1 MCPVGAVMLAK
12 AYARQAGQ
20 FKHNLTERNLVL
32 LIFPA
37 IEIQRG
43 RCVQLVHGEPGSE
56 NLYSIDPVKMAI
68 LWRGENAKTLHISD
82 VDGVKT
88 GRVHNWDIIEEI
100 VKAVDIPIQVGGGLR
115 NYDDIK
121 SLLEKGIYRIVI
133 GTIAFQDQS
142 LVERLIQ
149 DFGARKIAISVESQG
164 GKIRT
169 DGGKH
174 VHDISPLTF
183 TLQMKRLGVSRIVY
197 SEIAPD
203 GKSKVSNPAS
213 LKDLAVRSGVR
224 ITAQGGISG
233 YQDLIRLQEVEKF
246 GVDSVIVGKAL
257 YDNKFPCQQLWR
269 LNEKELTDLG
279 PTRRI

>member
-1 MCPVGAVMLAK
+1 M
-12 AYARQAGQ
+12 
-20 FKHNLTERNLVL
+20 L
-32 LIFPA
+32 LIFPS
-37 IEIQRG
+37 IEIRRG
-43 RCVQLVHGEPGSE
+43 DCVQLVHGERGSE
-56 NLYSIDPVKMAI
+56 NLYSIDPVKMAV

-121 SLLEKGIYRIVI
+121 ALLEKGIYRIVI
-133 GTIAFQDQS
+133 GTIAVHNQE
-142 LVERLIQ
+142 LVEKLIQ
-149 DFGARKIAISVESQG
+149 DFGARKIAISVEAFS

-169 DGGKH
+169 DGGSQ

-183 TLQMKRLGVSRIVY
+183 TLQMKKLGVSRIVY
-197 SEIAPD
+197 SEIDSD
-203 GKSKVSNPAS
+203 GKTKVSNPLS
-213 LKDLAVRSGVR
+213 LRELAKGSGVR
-224 ITAQGGISG
+224 ITAQGGING
-233 YQDLIRLQEVEKF
+233 YQDLIHLQELEKF

-257 YDNKFPCQQLWR
+257 YENKFPCQRLWR

>member
-1 MCPVGAVMLAK
+1 M
-12 AYARQAGQ
+12 
-20 FKHNLTERNLVL
+20 L
-32 LIFPA
+32 LIFPS
-37 IEIQRG
+37 IEIRRG
-43 RCVQLVHGEPGSE
+43 QCVQLVHGEPGSE
-56 NLYSIDPVKMAI
+56 NLYSIDPVKMAV

-100 VKAVDIPIQVGGGLR
+100 VKAVDIPVQVGGGLR
-115 NYDDIK
+115 SYDDIK
-121 SLLEKGIYRIVI
+121 SLLERGIYRIVI
-133 GTIAFQDQS
+133 GTIAVHNQA

-149 DFGARKIAISVESQG
+149 DFGARKIAISVESYD

-169 DGGKH
+169 DGGRH
-174 VHDISPLTF
+174 VHDISPLSF
-183 TLQMKRLGVSRIVY
+183 ALQMKKLGVSRIVY
-197 SEIAPD
+197 SEIGPD
-203 GKSKVSNPAS
+203 GTTKISNPVS
-213 LKDLAVRSGVR
+213 LKELATRSGVR
-224 ITAQGGISG
+224 ITAQGGING

-257 YDNKFPCQQLWR
+257 YENKFPCQQIWR

>member
-1 MCPVGAVMLAK
+1 M
-12 AYARQAGQ
+12 
-20 FKHNLTERNLVL
+20 L

-43 RCVQLVHGEPGSE
+43 RCVQLVHGEPGLE
-56 NLYSIDPVKMAI
+56 NMYTIDPVKMAI

-82 VDGVKT
+82 VDGVNT

-100 VKAVDIPIQVGGGLR
+100 VKAVDIPVQLGGGLR

-121 SLLEKGIYRIVI
+121 TLLEKGIYRIVI
-133 GTIAFQDQS
+133 GTIAVHDQS

-149 DFGARKIAISVESQG
+149 DFGARKIAISVEAQYG
-164 GKIRT
+164 RIRT
-169 DGGKH
+169 DGGQH
-174 VHDISPLTF
+174 VHDITPLKF
-183 TLQMKRLGVSRIVY
+183 ALEMKRLGVSRIVY
-197 SEIAPD
+197 SEVGPD
-203 GKSKVSNPAS
+203 GKTRISDPES
-213 LKDLAVRSGVR
+213 LKELAVRSGVR
-224 ITAQGGISG
+224 ITAQGGING

>member
-1 MCPVGAVMLAK
+1 M
-12 AYARQAGQ
+12 
-20 FKHNLTERNLVL
+20 L
-32 LIFPA
+32 LIFPS

-56 NLYSIDPVKMAI
+56 NLYTIDPVKMAI
-68 LWRGENAKTLHISD
+68 LWRGENAKTLHITD

-100 VKAVDIPIQVGGGLR
+100 VRAVDIPIQVGGGLR
-115 NYDDIK
+115 SYDDIK
-121 SLLEKGIYRIVI
+121 SLLEKGIFRIVI
-133 GTIAFQDQS
+133 GTIAVHDKP

-149 DFGARKIAISVESQG
+149 DFGARKIAISVEAQDNQ
-164 GKIRT
+164 IRS
-169 DGGKH
+169 DGGQ
-174 VHDISPLTF
+174 VIHDVSPLSF
-183 TLQMKRLGVSRIVY
+183 VLQMKKLGVSRIIY
-197 SEIAPD
+197 SEIGPD

-213 LKDLAVRSGVR
+213 LRDLASRSGLR
-224 ITAQGGISG
+224 ITAQGGING

-257 YDNKFPCQQLWR
+257 YENKFPCQQLWR
-269 LNEKELTDLG
+269 LNERELKELG

>member
-1 MCPVGAVMLAK
+1 M
-12 AYARQAGQ
+12 
-20 FKHNLTERNLVL
+20 L
-32 LIFPA
+32 LIFPS
-37 IEIQRG
+37 IEIRRG
-43 RCVQLVHGEPGSE
+43 DCVQLVHGEPGSE
-56 NLYSIDPVKMAI
+56 NLYSVNPVKMAV

-88 GRVHNWDIIEEI
+88 GRVHNWDIIEKI

-121 SLLEKGIYRIVI
+121 ALLEKGIYRIVI
-133 GTIAFQDQS
+133 GTIAVHDQG
-142 LVERLIQ
+142 LVEKLIQ
-149 DFGARKIAISVESQG
+149 DFGARKIAISVEAFG

-169 DGGKH
+169 DGGAH

-183 TLQMKRLGVSRIVY
+183 TLQMKKLGVSRIVY
-197 SEIAPD
+197 SEIGPD
-203 GKSKVSNPAS
+203 GNTKVSNPVS
-213 LKDLAVRSGVR
+213 LKELAKGSGVR
-224 ITAQGGISG
+224 ITAQGGING
-233 YQDLIRLQEVEKF
+233 YQELIHLQELEKF

-257 YDNKFPCQQLWR
+257 YENKFPCQQLWR

>member
-1 MCPVGAVMLAK
+1 LD
-12 AYARQAGQ
+12 
-20 FKHNLTERNLVL
+20 NLTML
-32 LIFPA
+32 LIFPS
-37 IEIQRG
+37 IEIRRG
-43 RCVQLVHGEPGSE
+43 QCVQLVHGEPGSE

-100 VKAVDIPIQVGGGLR
+100 VNAVDIPVQVGGGLR

-121 SLLEKGIYRIVI
+121 SLLERGIYRIVI
-133 GTIAFQDQS
+133 GTIAVHNQP
-142 LVERLIQ
+142 LVEKLIQ
-149 DFGARKIAISVESQG
+149 DFGARKIAISVESYD

-169 DGGKH
+169 DGGQH
-174 VHDISPLTF
+174 VHDISPLSF
-183 TLQMKRLGVSRIVY
+183 ALQMKKLGVSRIVY
-197 SEIAPD
+197 SEISAD
-203 GKSKVSNPAS
+203 GTTKISNPVS
-213 LKDLAVRSGVR
+213 LKELATRSGVR
-224 ITAQGGISG
+224 ITAQGGING
-233 YQDLIRLQEVEKF
+233 YQDLIRLQELEKF

-257 YDNKFPCQQLWR
+257 YENKFPCQQIWR